1 MCLARLTHSRAA
13 PPHRRSRHPGPLPSD
28 SADTATAETAPA
40 PSPQRR
46 RERSNFRLCSEW
58 MTSAHIGNSTVP
70 GSRCDL
76 PVAHLLASVKCKSL
90 RASVSAQYSQEHE
103 GSCAEGRVRVGRQ
116 QGALFPPLSGVYG
129 LKKKNLLIR
138 EVLQGMSAHRSRP
151 EPCLCL
157 ILGAGV
163 GHDTG
168 RFQFECRGRCTNA
181 VAPSNLAMAGQGSR
195 DVGGRCPETS
205 VARRAQSS
213 YPRPGPAGRWFPPC
227 PFPGV

>member
-1 MCLARLTHSRAA
+1 MTPLAGSPLVPVCLARLTHSRAA

-129 LKKKNLLIR
+129 LKKKICLFARFCR
-138 EVLQGMSAHRSRP
+138 ECQLTAAALNPASASSWGLAWGTTPAGSSLSAEAAAPTLWLHRTWRW
-151 EPCLCL
+151 
-157 ILGAGV
+157 
-163 GHDTG
+163 
-168 RFQFECRGRCTNA
+168 RGRD
-181 VAPSNLAMAGQGSR
+181 LGM
-195 DVGGRCPETS
+195 
-205 VARRAQSS
+205 
-213 YPRPGPAGRWFPPC
+213 
-227 PFPGV
+227 